1 MNTFKVK
8 QLAHKKGL
16 NILEDSIEIN
26 ESGVDFQVAH
36 VTEQTGDKW
45 ILRIPRRPE
54 SMRHALREKEAL
66 EIMKNMQHSKFL
78 IGLYFLKN

>member
-1 MNTFKVK
+1 MTTLKVK
-8 QLAHKKGL
+8 QLANKKGL

-36 VTEQTGDKW
+36 VTEQNGDKW

-54 SMRHALREKEAL
+54 IHETCPTRKRSVRNYEKTCS
-66 EIMKNMQHSKFL
+66 IPSS
-78 IGLYFLKN
+78 